1 MLFHNFLDLFLAS
14 APWLLL
20 GLTLAGLIKEFVP
33 MAWMEKQLGGQGIK
47 VVIKAALLGAPLP
60 LCSCSVIPT
69 AIGLRR
75 AGASKAAT
83 TSFLISTPETGIDS
97 ISVSYALLGPF
108 MAIIRPLA
116 AISSAILAG
125 VLVGR
130 DEVKNLPA
138 TKLQIRSLS
147 LMNASGTPPLLFNP
161 AQLAAKECDNLTAVT
176 KRASSASEQNCCTT
190 APQKKPRLNIPHDAV
205 PQVMLLKRFL
215 HAFKYAT
222 DDLIRETSHWLLIG
236 LFFAALVQTYVPVDF
251 LAQWGDGIVAMLVI
265 VLVSVPMYICAT
277 ASTPIAAGLLL
288 AGISPGAVLIFM
300 LAGPATNIATVGMV
314 RSELGARALYA
325 YLIGVIGGALLFGA
339 LTNFLVEQFHIVV
352 NAQLATQ
359 HETLPHVFV
368 AATGWVLAVL
378 MGKVLLSKFIKQLLN
393 KKSCCS

>member
-1 MLFHNFLDLFLAS
+1 MLFHNFIDLFLAS

-20 GLTLAGLIKEFVP
+20 GLALAGLIKEFVP
-33 MAWMEKQLGGQGIK
+33 MAWMEKQLGGQGVK
-47 VVIKAALLGAPLP
+47 AVIKAALLGAPLP

-125 VLVGR
+125 VLVGH
-130 DEVKNLPA
+130 DEAKSQPA

-147 LMNASGTPPLLFNP
+147 LINAGDTPPLLFNP
-161 AQLAAKECDNLTAVT
+161 TWRAAKECGTFTAAA
-176 KRASSASEQNCCTT
+176 KLMINESEQSCCATT
-190 APQKKPRLNIPHDAV
+190 PQKQPAPHCCSAQNGAAPQAT
-205 PQVMLLKRFL
+205 LLKRFW
-215 HAFKYAT
+215 HAFKYAAH
-222 DDLIRETSHWLLIG
+222 DLIRDTSHWLLIG

-251 LAQWGDGIVAMLVI
+251 LALWGDGIVAMLVM

-288 AGISPGAVLIFM
+288 AGISPGAVLVFM

-314 RSELGARALYA
+314 RAELGAR
-325 YLIGVIGGALLFGA
+325 
-339 LTNFLVEQFHIVV
+339 
-352 NAQLATQ
+352 
-359 HETLPHVFV
+359 
-368 AATGWVLAVL
+368 
-378 MGKVLLSKFIKQLLN
+378 
-393 KKSCCS
+393 